1 MAHQHVAACIHWL
14 RSYRVLQ
21 IHYKFAVMEEMTL
34 KELAEKLR
42 QRNAKVSGRKK
53 DLVERKALTFAK
65 HSKVPDT

>member
-53 DLVERKALTFAK
+53 DLVER
-65 HSKVPDT
+65 